1 MPAIQIRDVPL
12 EVRDALAERARQKNQ
27 SLSMYLRDVFLREA
41 GFARNAALVDEIS
54 SWPEDDSG
62 YTVEDII
69 TGRDSENR
77 RKHCR

>member
-1 MPAIQIRDVPL
+1 MPAIQIRDVPP
-12 EVRDALAERARQKNQ
+12 EARDALAERARQKNQ
-27 SLSMYLRDVFLREA
+27 SLSMYLRDVILREA

-69 TGRDSENR
+69 STRDAER
-77 RKHCR
+77 ER